1 MEVFQKARSY
11 RYADTNLEL
20 IDEID
25 RGWRYFWKQRGFDEP
40 PSLIDAEYGFGGSGF
55 KFSNEKKSPKKSK
68 QKKTK
73 GLSGIQKDW

>member
-1 MEVFQKARSY
+1 MEALQKTRSY

-40 PSLIDAEYGFGGSGF
+40 PSLIDSEYGFGGSGF
-55 KFSNEKKSPKKSK
+55 KFGDEKKSSKKSK
-68 QKKTK
+68 QEETK
-73 GLSGIQKDW
+73 GVSGI